1 MKQIK
6 IDFSKIKKVTL
17 IEVIVL
23 VIVLLGV
30 GIFYSPH
37 FIQKQE
43 ITKAAKIKANNAIF
57 TSRALEEFA
66 QNKNIKSSDVAKKLV
81 ENLNATMKNPYDK
94 KKPAYTFEQNCY
106 GCNSVSYDEN
116 AKMILLTAYNKK
128 GELISRTVIKP
139 PSFVVYSK
147 YDEDK

>member
-1 MKQIK
+1 MKQVK
-6 IDFSKIKKVTL
+6 IDFSKVKKITL

-23 VIVLLGV
+23 ILVLIGV
-30 GIFYSPH
+30 GIFYSPY

-43 ITKAAKIKANNAIF
+43 TMKAAKIKADNAIF

-81 ENLNATMKNPYDK
+81 ENLNSTMKNPYDK
-94 KKPAYTFEQNCY
+94 KKPAYTFEQNCF
-106 GCNSVSYDEN
+106 GCNNVSYDDEAN
-116 AKMILLTAYNKK
+116 MILLTTYDKK
-128 GELISRTVIKP
+128 GELVARTVIKP

-147 YDEDK
+147 YDKNK